1 MPLLKPEILLPDAP
15 NGRTQMFQIS
25 RRDLV
30 LGASAAYAMFGL
42 SKPIAFIG
50 AAEAQQT
57 PPGPGFKKY
66 KVGDIEVFSLYD
78 GLWEKPHDENFIKG
92 ANLEQT
98 KAELKAGG

>member
-1 MPLLKPEILLPDAP
+1 MTKALPLYVAGQSAPSLSYYRRMGLLRKLASRGRRAMPLLKPEILLPDAP

-50 AAEAQQT
+50 AAEAQQM

-66 KVGDIEVFSLYD
+66 KV
-78 GLWEKPHDENFIKG
+78 
-92 ANLEQT
+92 
-98 KAELKAGG
+98 

>member
-1 MPLLKPEILLPDAP
+1 
-15 NGRTQMFQIS
+15 MFQIS

-30 LGASAAYAMFGL
+30 LGASAAYAIFGL

-50 AAEAQQT
+50 AAEAQQM

-66 KVGDIEVFSLYD
+66 KIGDIELFSLYD

-98 KAELKAGG
+98 KAELTAGGCPMPTCRSRSP